1 MGEIRESFRILRE
14 VNRKVDWWMPSDML
28 DPNHNAHGN
37 YYLVQ
42 GDFAGSWKYGQFRKP
57 ARLA

>member
-1 MGEIRESFRILRE
+1 LDEIREGFRYPRGE
-14 VNRKVDWWMPSDML
+14 PEGGRVGVVDML
-28 DPNHNAHGN
+28 DPNHNARAN

-42 GDFAGSWKYGQFRKP
+42 GDFARSWNHGQFRKP